1 MFSLHLDQQA
11 TYTLMALVPLVLQ
24 IGALAFAIWADAY
37 FKPKQ
42 KRVFLVLLTLVLLLI
57 TQNYLDMLFCKRE
70 TGDLARTLSG
80 MLGYILRPI
89 ILLLLY
95 YMVEPEGHFRQG
107 WALVGVNT
115 ALYLTPLFSKLIFSI
130 VENHYESGPLSK
142 TCLIVS
148 LILLAGLVV
157 LSVRKARQT
166 RGKEIWIPIVLV
178 PIILLCIWLDYSV
191 GYAEQP
197 VTFLTIGIVGCC
209 TLYYLWPHLQTA
221 QQVAKEQREWQRT
234 QLMLSQIKPHFLY
247 NSLTVIRELIHSDPQ
262 AAEGAMDDFSEFL
275 RHNMR
280 SIEAEQPIL
289 LRQELEHV
297 KSYLALQKLRFG
309 DELHVVWD
317 IACEDIMLPT
327 LTLQPIVE
335 NAVSHGIRGSESGVG
350 TVTIRTREYE
360 DRYEITV
367 EDDGCGFDPYALAAA
382 DDAHI
387 GLKNVRDRLNRLCSG
402 SLDIK
407 SEIGHGTQVTIMLPK
422 EQAVLATN
430 H

>member
-1 MFSLHLDQQA
+1 MFDLNLDQQN
-11 TYTLMALVPLVLQ
+11 TYTLTALLPLLIHV
-24 IGALAFAIWADAY
+24 GALAFAIWADAY

-42 KRVFLVLLTLVLLLI
+42 KRVYLVLLTLVLLLI
-57 TQNYLDMLFCKRE
+57 AQNYLDILFY
-70 TGDLARTLSG
+70 GDLPRTLTG
-80 MLGYILRPI
+80 MLGYLLRPI

-95 YMVEPEGHFRQG
+95 YLVEPEGRFWQG
-107 WALVGVNT
+107 WTLVGINT
-115 ALYLTPLFSKLIFSI
+115 ALYLTPLFSRLVFYIDG
-130 VENHYESGPLSK
+130 NHYHGGPLSK

-157 LSVRKARQT
+157 LSVRKARKT

-178 PIILLCIWLDYSV
+178 PIILLSIWLDYSV
-191 GYAEQP
+191 GNSEQP

-221 QQVAKEQREWQRT
+221 QLVAKEQREWQRT

-247 NSLTVIRELIHSDPQ
+247 NSLTVIRELIQTDPE
-262 AAEGAMDDFSEFL
+262 AAEQAVDDFSEFL

-289 LRQELEHV
+289 LRQEMEHV

-309 DELHVVWD
+309 DELQVVYD
-317 IACEDIMLPT
+317 VACEDMMLPT

-350 TVTIRTREYE
+350 TLTIRTREYD
-360 DRYEITV
+360 DRREITV
-367 EDDGCGFDPYALAAA
+367 IDDGCGFDPSMLEE
-382 DDAHI
+382 DPTCV
-387 GLKNVRDRLNRLCSG
+387 GLRNVRDRLRRLCG
-402 SLDIK
+402 GRLEIC
-407 SEIGHGTQVTIMLPK
+407 SEVGHGTTVTIILPK
-422 EQAVLATN
+422 EGTGC
-430 H
+430 